1 MTMTSKEEILVDVTN
16 VSKKFSRSLN
26 RSMWYGLKDLGSAVF
41 GLNQNRSVLRDG
53 EFWAVNNV
61 SFSVRR
67 GECLGLIG
75 RNGAGKS
82 TLLKM
87 LNGLIRPDE
96 GTITMRGKTGA
107 LIELSAGFNPLLS
120 GRENV
125 YVNGQLLGFSK
136 KEVDQKLQA
145 IIDFAEIGEF
155 IDSPVQ
161 NYSSGMKVRLG
172 FAVAAQ
178 MEPDVLLIDEVLAVG
193 DMGFVLKCLNKMD
206 ELRSKT
212 AMIFVSHNMPMVS
225 RMCTRICLL
234 KEDKTTYQS
243 DDVGSGITQYYRGFR
258 QEIGNFQ
265 GTNKVE
271 VKNIVLE
278 SEGNRSN
285 EEGLVTVHHG
295 KDLVL
300 AVDVICHQ
308 PVHRPKMHLAFYDQ
322 EQRNFAEVFNFFDHI
337 HVEEIVGAVRF
348 KAVIPN
354 IPFSQGQYSITI
366 GLNEFQDGQRN
377 MIFRYQ
383 SAVYFLVESK
393 QHGWSPI
400 QLNPTWELI
409 TNPPDL
415 T

>member
-1 MTMTSKEEILVDVTN
+1 MMRSMNEILVEVN
-16 VSKKFSRSLN
+16 HVSKKFSRSLN
-26 RSMWYGLKDLGSAVF
+26 KSMWYGLKDLGSAVF
-41 GLNQNRSVLRDG
+41 GSGQNRSVLRDG
-53 EFWAVNNV
+53 EFWSVKDV
-61 SFSVRR
+61 SFSLRR
-67 GECLGLIG
+67 GQCLGLIG

-96 GTITMRGKTGA
+96 GTITMRGKVGA

-136 KEVDQKLQA
+136 KEMDQKFKA

-206 ELRSKT
+206 ELRTKT

-225 RMCTRICLL
+225 RMCSHICLL

-243 DDVGSGITQYYRGFR
+243 DDVGSGITQYYGGFR
-258 QEIGNFQ
+258 QESGSFQ
-265 GTNKVE
+265 GNNKVE
-271 VKNIVLE
+271 IKNIVLE
-278 SEGNRSN
+278 SEGRSSN

-295 KDLVL
+295 KDLIL
-300 AVDVICHQ
+300 TVDVICHQ

-322 EQRNFAEVFNFFDHI
+322 EQRNFAEVFNFNDHI
-337 HVEEIVGAVRF
+337 QTEEIAGPVRF
-348 KAVIPN
+348 RAVIPN

-366 GLNEFQDGQRN
+366 GLNELQNGQRN
-377 MIFRYQ
+377 MVFRYQ

-393 QHGWSPI
+393 KHGWSPI
-400 QLNPTWELI
+400 QLNPVWELI
-409 TNPPDL
+409 TH
-415 T
+415 TSERT

>member
-1 MTMTSKEEILVDVTN
+1 MMRSKDEILVEVKN

-26 RSMWYGLKDLGSAVF
+26 KGMWYGLKDLGSAVF
-41 GLNQNRSVLRDG
+41 GSNQNRSVLRDG
-53 EFWAVNNV
+53 EFWAVKDV
-61 SFSVRR
+61 SFSLRR

-96 GTITMRGKTGA
+96 GTITMKGKIGA

-136 KEVDQKLQA
+136 KEIDQKFKA
-145 IIDFAEIGEF
+145 IIEFAEIGEF

-206 ELRSKT
+206 ELRTKT

-225 RMCTRICLL
+225 RMCSRICLL
-234 KEDKTTYQS
+234 KEDKTTYQT
-243 DDVGSGITQYYRGFR
+243 DDVGSGITQYYGGFK
-258 QEIGNFQ
+258 QELGSFQ

-271 VKNIVLE
+271 VKGIVLE
-278 SEGNRSN
+278 SEGHRSS
-285 EEGLVTVHHG
+285 EEGLVTVQHG
-295 KDLVL
+295 KDLIL
-300 AVDVICHQ
+300 TVDIICHQ
-308 PVHRPKMHLAFYDQ
+308 PVHQPKMHLAFYDQ
-322 EQRNFAEVFNFFDHI
+322 EQRNFAEVFNFFDH
-337 HVEEIVGAVRF
+337 VNAEEIVGLVRF
-348 KAVIPN
+348 RAIIPN

-366 GLNEFQDGQRN
+366 GLNENRDGQRN
-377 MIFRYQ
+377 MLFRYQ

-400 QLNPTWELI
+400 QLNPVWELI
-409 TNPPDL
+409 PQPNEQS
-415 T
+415 

>member
-1 MTMTSKEEILVDVTN
+1 MMKDEVLVDVN
-16 VSKKFSRSLN
+16 HVSKKFSRSLN
-26 RSMWYGLKDLGSAVF
+26 KSMWYGLKDLGSAVF
-41 GLNQNRSVLRDG
+41 GSNPDRSVLRDG
-53 EFWAVNNV
+53 EFWAVKDV
-61 SFSVRR
+61 SFSLQR

-96 GTITMRGKTGA
+96 GTITMRGKVGA
-107 LIELSAGFNPLLS
+107 LIELSAGFNPVLS

-136 KEVDQKLQA
+136 KEIDQKFKA
-145 IIDFAEIGEF
+145 IIEFAEIGEF

-178 MEPDVLLIDEVLAVG
+178 MEPDILLIDEVLAVG

-206 ELRSKT
+206 ELKKKT

-225 RMCTRICLL
+225 RMCTRICLM
-234 KEDKTTYQS
+234 KEDKSTFQS
-243 DDVGSGITQYYRGFR
+243 DDVGAGITQYYGGFR
-258 QEIGNFQ
+258 QESGSFQ

-271 VKNIVLE
+271 IKNIVLE
-278 SEGNRSN
+278 SAGHSS
-285 EEGLVTVHHG
+285 GDAGMLTVQHG
-295 KDLVL
+295 KDLIL
-300 AVDVICHQ
+300 TVDLLCHE
-308 PVHRPKMHLAFYDQ
+308 PVYQPKMHLAFYDE
-322 EQRNFAEVFNFFDHI
+322 EQRNFAEVFNFFDHVNAEVI
-337 HVEEIVGAVRF
+337 DGAVRF
-348 KAVIPN
+348 RATIPN
-354 IPFSQGQYSITI
+354 IPFSQGQYSITV
-366 GLNEFQDGQRN
+366 GLNEHREGQRN

-400 QLNPTWELI
+400 QLHPTWELI
-409 TNPPDL
+409 PQSSERL
-415 T
+415 

>member
-1 MTMTSKEEILVDVTN
+1 MMMSKDEILVEVKN

-26 RSMWYGLKDLGSAVF
+26 KSMWYGLKDLGNAVF
-41 GLNQNRSVLRDG
+41 GSHQDRSVLREG
-53 EFWAVNNV
+53 EFWAVKDVN
-61 SFSVRR
+61 FSLRR

-96 GTITMRGKTGA
+96 GTITMRGKIGA

-136 KEVDQKLQA
+136 KEIDQKFKA
-145 IIDFAEIGEF
+145 IIEFAEIGEF

-172 FAVAAQ
+172 FAVASQ

-225 RMCTRICLL
+225 RMCTRICLM
-234 KEDKTTYQS
+234 KEDKTTWHFG
-243 DDVGSGITQYYRGFR
+243 DVGAGITQYYGGFR
-258 QEIGNFQ
+258 QESGSLQ
-265 GTNKVE
+265 GMNKVE
-271 VKNIVLE
+271 IKNIVLE
-278 SEGNRSN
+278 SEGHSSDK
-285 EEGLVTVHHG
+285 EGLVTVHHG
-295 KDLVL
+295 KDLILTVY
-300 AVDVICHQ
+300 VICHD
-308 PVHRPKMHLAFYDQ
+308 PVYQPKMHLAFYDQ
-322 EQRNFAEVFNFFDHI
+322 EQRNFAEVFNFFDHVQ
-337 HVEEIVGAVRF
+337 VEEIVGPVQFR
-348 KAVIPN
+348 AVIPN

-366 GLNEFQDGQRN
+366 GLNEYKDGQRN

-400 QLNPTWELI
+400 QLNPNWELI
-409 TNPPDL
+409 TQPSESS
-415 T
+415 

>member
-1 MTMTSKEEILVDVTN
+1 MMSQEEILVEVKS

-26 RSMWYGLKDLGSAVF
+26 RSMWYGLKDLASALFGS
-41 GLNQNRSVLRDG
+41 NQNRSVLREG
-53 EFWAVNNV
+53 EFWAVKDV
-61 SFSVRR
+61 SFSLHR

-96 GTITMRGKTGA
+96 GSITMRGKTGA

-125 YVNGQLLGFSK
+125 YINGQLLGFSK
-136 KEVDQKLQA
+136 KEIDQKFKD
-145 IIDFAEIGEF
+145 IIEFAEIGEF

-172 FAVAAQ
+172 FAIAAQ

-206 ELRSKT
+206 ELRTKT

-243 DDVGSGITQYYRGFR
+243 DDVASGITQYYGGFR
-258 QEIGNFQ
+258 QETGKFQ

-271 VKNIVLE
+271 IKNIVVE
-278 SEGNRSN
+278 SEGQKSN
-285 EEGLVTVHHG
+285 DNGLLTVHHG
-295 KDLVL
+295 KDLILTVEL
-300 AVDVICHQ
+300 ICHQ

-337 HVEEIVGAVRF
+337 NVEQIDGHVIFR
-348 KAVIPN
+348 AVIPN

-366 GLNEFQDGQRN
+366 GLNEFENEQRN
-377 MIFRYQ
+377 MIFRFQ
-383 SAVYFLVESK
+383 SAIYFLVESK

-409 TNPPDL
+409 TNPADL
-415 T
+415 S

>member
-1 MTMTSKEEILVDVTN
+1 MMNKDEILVVVSH

-26 RSMWYGLKDLGSAVF
+26 KSMWYGLKDLGSAVF
-41 GLNQNRSVLRDG
+41 GSDQNRSVLRKG
-53 EFWAVNNV
+53 EFWSVKDIN
-61 SFSVRR
+61 FSLRR

-96 GTITMRGKTGA
+96 GTITMRGKVGA

-125 YVNGQLLGFSK
+125 YVNGQLLGFTK
-136 KEVDQKLQA
+136 KEIDQKFKA

-172 FAVAAQ
+172 FAIAAQ

-206 ELRSKT
+206 ELRAKT

-234 KEDKTTYQS
+234 KEDKTIYQS
-243 DDVGSGITQYYRGFR
+243 DDVSEGITQYYAGFKT
-258 QEIGNFQ
+258 ETGTFQ
-265 GTNKVE
+265 GADKVE
-271 VKNIVLE
+271 LKSIQLE
-278 SEGNRSN
+278 SGGHTFRKDS
-285 EEGLVTVHHG
+285 LATLQHG

-300 AVDVICHQ
+300 TMGLFFHQ
-308 PVHRPKMHLAFYDQ
+308 PVHQPKMYLAFYDQ
-322 EQRNFAEVFNFFDHI
+322 EQRNFAEVFNFFEHI
-337 HVEEIVGAVRF
+337 QLEKITGAVTV
-348 KAVIPN
+348 KAIIPH

-366 GLNEFQDGQRN
+366 GLNEYEDGMRK

-393 QHGWSPI
+393 QHGWAPV
-400 QLNPTWELI
+400 QLTPTWELI
-409 TNPPDL
+409 TNPPEL
-415 T
+415 S

>member
-1 MTMTSKEEILVDVTN
+1 MMSKDEILIDVSH

-26 RSMWYGLKDLGSAVF
+26 KGMWYGLKDLGSAVF
-41 GLNQNRSVLRDG
+41 GSNQNRSVLRDG
-53 EFWAVNNV
+53 EFWSVRDI
-61 SFSVRR
+61 SFSLRR

-96 GTITMRGKTGA
+96 GTITMRGKVGA

-136 KEVDQKLQA
+136 KEIDQKFKA
-145 IIDFAEIGEF
+145 ILDFAELGEF

-225 RMCTRICLL
+225 RMCSHICLM

-243 DDVGSGITQYYRGFR
+243 DDVGSGITQYYGDFR
-258 QEIGNFQ
+258 QELGNFQ

-271 VKNIVLE
+271 IKNIVLE
-278 SEGNRSN
+278 SEGHSSN
-285 EEGLVTVHHG
+285 KEGLVTVHHG
-295 KDLVL
+295 KDLIL
-300 AVDVICHQ
+300 TVDVICHQ
-308 PVHRPKMHLAFYDQ
+308 PVHQPKLYLAFYDQ
-322 EQRNFAEVFNFFDHI
+322 EQRNFAEVFNFNDHI
-337 HVEEIVGAVRF
+337 HLEKIVGGVTF

-366 GLNEFQDGQRN
+366 GLNEFKDGQRN

-393 QHGWSPI
+393 KHGWSPI
-400 QLNPTWELI
+400 QLNPVWELI
-409 TNPPDL
+409 THPSERS
-415 T
+415 